1 MPPYLR
7 RVQPRALLAKPAL
20 ALEMREEFAAVD
32 VVQDHVQLVFG
43 LKRVPMKWSG
53 LERSRVN
60 RYTPKPF

>member
-1 MPPYLR
+1 
-7 RVQPRALLAKPAL
+7 
-20 ALEMREEFAAVD
+20 MREEFAAVD

-43 LKRVPMKWSG
+43 LKRVPMKGSG